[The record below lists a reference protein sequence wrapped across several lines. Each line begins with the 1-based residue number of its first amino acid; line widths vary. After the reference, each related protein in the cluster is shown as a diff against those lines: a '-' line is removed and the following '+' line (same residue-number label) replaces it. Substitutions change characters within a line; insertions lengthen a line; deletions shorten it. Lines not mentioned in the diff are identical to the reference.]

1 MQGQCG
7 ERAQAVLRQRLDPLA
22 AKGCALPACGSHAF
36 GIELPGFAGDIQNAL
51 HRGIHRGSTTHD

>member
-22 AKGCALPACGSHAF
+22 AMGRTLLARRPHAF
-36 GIELPGFAGDIQNAL
+36 GIELPGFAGDVQDAL
-51 HRGIHRGSTTHD
+51 YSGIYRGSTTHD